1 MQVRALAAWIIFF
14 VFTVNPR
21 PSGAE
26 ESEGVGNITANELAA
41 AIDAWSGEAQWWEC
55 GAPVKTRR
63 ERSMEYAQRFV
74 KASEINGV
82 SSLMLAAVVEQESGY
97 DECQVG
103 KRTRDLVGLPMHPTY
118 EGVAAELGT
127 REKRRAYG
135 ISYFD
140 AGAAQFLWPR
150 ASSFNA
156 TDGVP
161 LRDVMSSEWSISTLG
176 ITLGMYRKNALAT
189 RPNGYTFRTN
199 KGRSV
204 HVSAE
209 AGFVIHHNSPDASNH
224 RYFWSVRSRG
234 VRLLKV
240 IQDLRAGQK
249 AASALFRPIFPHS

>member
-1 MQVRALAAWIIFF
+1 MQVKALAAWIIGFLF
-14 VFTVNPR
+14 LVNPR

-26 ESEGVGNITANELAA
+26 ESESVGSITTTELAA
-41 AIDAWSGEAQWWEC
+41 AIDAWSGAAQWWEC
-55 GAPVKTRR
+55 GVPVKTRR
-63 ERSMEYAQRFV
+63 ERSMEYAQRFA
-74 KASEINGV
+74 KAAETNGV

-103 KRTRDLVGLPMHPTY
+103 KRTRDLVGLPFHPTY

-127 REKRRAYG
+127 REKRRAHG

-161 LRDVMSSEWSISTLG
+161 LRDVMSSEWSIDTLG
-176 ITLGMYRKNALAT
+176 VTLGAHRKNALTT
-189 RPNGYTFRTN
+189 RPNGYTFRTS

-204 HVSAE
+204 HVSTE

-249 AASALFRPIFPHS
+249 AVSVLFQPLPRS